1 MALIT
6 DTLASF
12 IEDQSLTRA
21 SLLVALSGG
30 VDSVVLLSALSAL
43 RSRFPQLSLSAVH
56 VHHGLQADA
65 DDWQSFCEALCK
77 TLKVSLYA
85 ERVEITR
92 AGGESL
98 EACARK
104 ARYQVF
110 ERCLKKDQIL
120 CLAHH
125 QNDQV
130 ETFLLQALRGAG
142 LAGLASMANRQIF
155 AQGELIRPLLQVSRE
170 AIISY
175 ARDEGLT
182 YCHDAS
188 NDDERFRRNALRHR
202 VMPALADIQP
212 GALVNLSRAVSH
224 VQEAKVLLDEYAESL
239 LITLACDQGLNIER
253 LKRLSDKQQ
262 ALVIR
267 YWLSRARVPMPT
279 QAIMRRILADVLGA
293 KPGAKPVVEWANA
306 KLTRQA
312 GVLRLESR
320 A

>member
-6 DTLASF
+6 DTLVAF
-12 IEDQSLTRA
+12 LEEHSLKRA

-30 VDSVVLLSALSAL
+30 VDSVVLLHGLAAL

-65 DDWQSFCEALCK
+65 DDWQSFCLALCE
-77 TLKVSLYA
+77 TLDVSLHT
-85 ERVEITR
+85 ERVEIAR

-110 ERCLKKDQIL
+110 ERCLRKDHIL

-125 QNDQV
+125 QNDQA

-155 AQGELIRPLLQVSRE
+155 AQGELIRPLLAISRE
-170 AIISY
+170 AIVSY
-175 ARDEGLT
+175 AQANALS
-182 YCHDAS
+182 YCHDTS
-188 NDDERFRRNALRHR
+188 NDDQRFRRNALRHR
-202 VMPALADIQP
+202 VLPALADIQP
-212 GALVNLSRAVSH
+212 GALANLSRAVSH

-239 LITLACDQGLNIER
+239 LVTLACDQGLNIEC
-253 LKRLSDKQQ
+253 LKALSDKQQ

-267 YWLSRARVPMPT
+267 YWLSCQGVQMPS
-279 QAIMRRILADVLGA
+279 QAIMHRILCDVLGA
-293 KPGAKPVVEWANA
+293 QSGAKPVVEWGSV
-306 KLTRQA
+306 KLMRQA

-320 A
+320 P